1 MGVDGS
7 HSPAGHNWGSR
18 RACPPEQSVTS
29 CTPALAGS
37 ARSHTQGNQLLRKH
51 ISHISNFRHIP
62 EQENI
67 VENGLPIN
75 NILVHSIID

>member
-18 RACPPEQSVTS
+18 RAHPPNQSVTS

-37 ARSHTQGNQLLRKH
+37 ARSHAQELRLGRAAAVANGYYFAWACRLSLKG
-51 ISHISNFRHIP
+51 P
-62 EQENI
+62 
-67 VENGLPIN
+67 VEY
-75 NILVHSIID
+75 SED